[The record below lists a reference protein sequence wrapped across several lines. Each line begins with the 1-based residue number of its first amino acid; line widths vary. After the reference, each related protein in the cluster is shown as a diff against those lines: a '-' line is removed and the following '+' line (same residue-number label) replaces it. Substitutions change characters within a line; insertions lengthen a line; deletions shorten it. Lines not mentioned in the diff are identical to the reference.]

1 MQWLVQV
8 FNKIYLNLAKFFGWL
23 AVFIFAVMFIML
35 SAQYL
40 GERISGRIIANR
52 SAVFTLMFY
61 KEDFDNKSYYNF
73 AKKMLENTT
82 LKQNKVKVKI
92 KKYRNDKKIIDGG
105 FDVII
110 TSNKTLMEKLSLKK
124 KLRVLNKSVF
134 SVYSKPHLV
143 YSELDDYVK
152 VSTNYNVDVYMGIS
166 SDLSSIQEAKAY
178 LAVEKFGSFAV
189 RKTLPDSIYR

>member
-52 SAVFTLMFY
+52 SAVFTLIFY

-110 TSNKTLMEKLSLKK
+110 TSNKTVKEKLSLKK

>member
-52 SAVFTLMFY
+52 SAVFTLIFY

-110 TSNKTLMEKLSLKK
+110 TTNKTVMEKLSLKK

>member
-8 FNKIYLNLAKFFGWL
+8 FNKIYLNLAKVFGWL

-52 SAVFTLMFY
+52 SAVFTLIFY

>member
-52 SAVFTLMFY
+52 SAVFTLIFY